1 MVLIRLI
8 QIIFKNPFQII
19 EKAKNEILC
28 FVCCDIILIPDFIR
42 AVEKIKNE
50 ERFLMVGQRWD
61 IDLKGKIDFKNPEWE
76 KNLKKR
82 L

>member
-1 MVLIRLI
+1 
-8 QIIFKNPFQII
+8 
-19 EKAKNEILC
+19 
-28 FVCCDIILIPDFIR
+28 
-42 AVEKIKNE
+42 
-50 ERFLMVGQRWD
+50 MVGQRWD